1 MKMNKNIIT
10 IIILLSSATACSLQ
24 GNTCTESVAA
34 SRSEEKDANSVEAIL
49 TQLKQKTTNLTS
61 YRAELEYRFKQPLLE
76 SETLRKGALY
86 YQKSD
91 EESML
96 RVNFQ
101 TLKQDDEKERKYA
114 EHFIFDGIWLT
125 RIDYQIKKA
134 ERRQLAEPNKP
145 ADPFELA
152 SRDLPVIG
160 FTKIEDLK
168 KQFEIKLVPSA
179 AEGLVQ
185 QNKAEAETSFHLH
198 LKVKPDSKYKDW
210 PAIDLWIDKKL
221 YLPAKIIAVTTEEDI
236 YEIKFLKPV
245 VNKKIDAKVFKFDI
259 PKDFTIEI
267 IPLKKQETEARPERS
282 RRDRNQKT
290 AF

>member
-1 MKMNKNIIT
+1 MKMSKNIIT

-24 GNTCTESVAA
+24 GNTGTESVAD
-34 SRSEEKDANSVEAIL
+34 SQSEEKDANSVEAIL

-61 YRAELEYRFKQPLLE
+61 YQAELEYRFKQPLLE
-76 SETLRKGALY
+76 SETLRKGVLY
-86 YQKSD
+86 YQKTDVKST
-91 EESML
+91 L
-96 RVNFQ
+96 RVNFL
-101 TLKQDDEKERKYA
+101 TLKQEDEKERKYF

-134 ERRQLAEPNKP
+134 ERHQLAEPNKP

-152 SRDLPVIG
+152 SRDMPVIG

-168 KQFEIKLVPSA
+168 KQFEIT
-179 AEGLVQ
+179 LVQ

-198 LKVKPDSKYKDW
+198 LKVKPDSKYKDDYT
-210 PAIDLWIDKKL
+210 AIDLWIDKKSN
-221 YLPAKIIAVTTEEDI
+221 LPAKITALTTEEDI

-282 RRDRNQKT
+282 RRDRSQET
-290 AF
+290 TF

>member
-1 MKMNKNIIT
+1 
-10 IIILLSSATACSLQ
+10 LSSATACSLQ
-24 GNTCTESVAA
+24 GNTGIKSSAESQ
-34 SRSEEKDANSVEAIL
+34 SEEKDANSVEAIL

-61 YRAELEYRFKQPLLE
+61 YKAELEYKFKQPLLE
-76 SETLRKGALY
+76 SETLRKGVLY

-91 EESML
+91 EKSML

-101 TLKQDDEKERKYA
+101 TLKQDDEKERKYS

-134 ERRQLAEPNKP
+134 ERRQLVEPNKP

-168 KQFEIKLVPSA
+168 KQFEIKLA
-179 AEGLVQ
+179 Q

-221 YLPAKIIAVTTEEDI
+221 YLPAKIIALTTEEDV

-267 IPLKKQETEARPERS
+267 IPLKKQETE
-282 RRDRNQKT
+282 DRNQKT

>member
-24 GNTCTESVAA
+24 GNTGIKSSAESQ
-34 SRSEEKDANSVEAIL
+34 SEEKDANSVEAIL

-61 YRAELEYRFKQPLLE
+61 YKAELEYRFKQPLLE
-76 SETLRKGALY
+76 SETLRKGVLY

-91 EESML
+91 EKSML

-101 TLKQDDEKERKYA
+101 TLKQDDEKERKYS

-134 ERRQLAEPNKP
+134 ERRQLVEPNKP

-168 KQFEIKLVPSA
+168 KQFEIKLA
-179 AEGLVQ
+179 Q

-221 YLPAKIIAVTTEEDI
+221 YLPAKIIALTTEEDV

-267 IPLKKQETEARPERS
+267 IPLKKQETE
-282 RRDRNQKT
+282 DRNQKT